1 MKQLISEKDIENKI
15 REIAE
20 QITRDY
26 ADKTPI
32 LVGILN
38 GSFIFLADLVREL
51 GIDLEVDFMKV
62 QSYEGQKSTGT
73 VHLEKDISAEITGRD
88 IVIIEDVID
97 SGLTINFLLHRIKES
112 SPSSVAVATL
122 LFKKEVA
129 QLNFEP
135 DYVGFE
141 VLPDYVVGYGLDH
154 NQKMR
159 NLKAIHVLDHQDDL
173 V

>member
-1 MKQLISEKDIENKI
+1 MKQLISEQDIESRV

-20 QITRDY
+20 QITKDY
-26 ADKTPI
+26 ADKAPI
-32 LVGILN
+32 FVGILN

-51 GIDLEVDFMKV
+51 GIDSEVDFMKV
-62 QSYEGQKSTGT
+62 QSYDGHKSTGT
-73 VHLEKDISAEITGRD
+73 VHLLKDISAEITGRD
-88 IVIIEDVID
+88 VVIVEDIID
-97 SGLTINFLLHRIKES
+97 SGLTINFLVHRIKES
-112 SPSSVAVATL
+112 APSSVAVATL

-141 VLPDYVVGYGLDH
+141 IPPDYVVGYGLDH

-159 NLKAIHVLDHQDDL
+159 NLKAIHVLDHQDD
-173 V
+173 

>member
-1 MKQLISEKDIENKI
+1 MPKDVV
-15 REIAE
+15 
-20 QITRDY
+20 TD
-26 ADKTPI
+26 DKP
-32 LVGILN
+32 
-38 GSFIFLADLVREL
+38 E
-51 GIDLEVDFMKV
+51 
-62 QSYEGQKSTGT
+62 
-73 VHLEKDISAEITGRD
+73 D

-141 VLPDYVVGYGLDH
+141 IPPDYVVGYGLDH

-173 V
+173 S